1 MLGAIATP
9 PRIRLGPRSRTP
21 VSLRC
26 DVARRLVEWARSRII
41 FLELS
46 ERVSVES
53 ETLPLI
59 DRARAGDP
67 SAWAA
72 LIQRENRRLIGV
84 LAGCLKPME
93 NRAELVEDLLQD
105 VHLEAFQ
112 QLDRFEDRGPGSF
125 SRWVAGISRNKA
137 LHVLRAGRRRETPAR
152 LDQTGAPTVRSL
164 RTTPSSG
171 AIKQELKSRLFQAID
186 TLPDDYRQVILL
198 RHFEGLD
205 GKATAEALDRS
216 EGAVRVLFFR
226 AMTRLGEA
234 LQGLGEVAS

>member
-1 MLGAIATP
+1 MIAATAA
-9 PRIRLGPRSRTP
+9 PRFVRPALHFRHPGSD
-21 VSLRC
+21 RC
-26 DVARRLVEWARSRII
+26 DPARSLVEWARLRVVTPVVV
-41 FLELS
+41 
-46 ERVSVES
+46 ERVDVES

-59 DRARAGDP
+59 ERARAGDP

-105 VHLEAFQ
+105 VHLEAFRR
-112 QLDRFEDRGPGSF
+112 LDRFEDRGPGSF

-137 LHVLRAGRRRETPAR
+137 LHVLRAGRRHETPAR
-152 LDQTGAPTVRSL
+152 LDQTGAPAVRSL

-171 AIKQELKSRLFQAID
+171 AIKQELKSRLFQALD

-205 GKATAEALDRS
+205 GKATAEALERS

-234 LQGLGEVAS
+234 LRSTGEVAS